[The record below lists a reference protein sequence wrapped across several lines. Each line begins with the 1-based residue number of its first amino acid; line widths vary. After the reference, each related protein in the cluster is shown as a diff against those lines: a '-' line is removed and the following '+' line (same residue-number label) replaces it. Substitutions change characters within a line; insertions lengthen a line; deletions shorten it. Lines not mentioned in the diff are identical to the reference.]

1 MNMIPLYRFLFLNIF
16 FVVLLAQQSVA
27 QIQSGS
33 LSTAD
38 SISITNIL
46 QAQQAAWN
54 RADVR
59 GFMEG
64 YHQSDSLRF
73 MGKSGITYGW
83 QATLDRYLK
92 NYPDAATMGQ
102 LQFTMLSLEALT
114 PEMALMTGKWELFR
128 TEKENIEGYFS
139 LIWKK
144 IQGKWR
150 IVFDHSS

>member
-1 MNMIPLYRFLFLNIF
+1 MTPLYRFLFLNIF
-16 FVVLLAQQSVA
+16 FVVLLRQQSTA
-27 QIQSGS
+27 QTQSGS
-33 LSTAD
+33 LATAD
-38 SISITNIL
+38 SIIITNIL

-64 YHQSDSLRF
+64 YYQSDSLRF

-102 LQFTMLSLEALT
+102 LQFTVLSLEALT
-114 PEMALMTGKWELFR
+114 PEMALMTGKWQLFR

-144 IQGKWR
+144 NQSKWC

>member
-1 MNMIPLYRFLFLNIF
+1 MTPLYRFLFLNIF
-16 FVVLLAQQSVA
+16 FVVLLRQQSAA
-27 QIQSGS
+27 QTQSGS
-33 LSTAD
+33 LATAD
-38 SISITNIL
+38 SIIITNIL

-64 YHQSDSLRF
+64 YYQSDSLRF

-102 LQFTMLSLEALT
+102 LQFTVLSLEALT
-114 PEMALMTGKWELFR
+114 PEMALMTGKWQLFR

-144 IQGKWR
+144 NQSKWC